1 MKYFELKIL
10 FCAYDRAGQIASGPN
25 AWLQRLVPDLISNY
39 RLDIQ
44 TLFVYSG
51 ESNKCP
57 TISFFKNKNIP
68 LQLINSN
75 THNYVEDQV
84 KELLGIIKKEDIS
97 LVVANLVIPA
107 LYATQYLK
115 PYNIPVI
122 GVLHSNDTFYKSVI
136 TKFIHGNKKNQ
147 FSTAV
152 SVSEYINTIC
162 KSQNTNTQ
170 LLNIP
175 CGTPEV
181 ENSTLR
187 NSQEILKVIYA
198 GRLVKEAK
206 QVLKLTKAF
215 CDASKVNSNLDF
227 SIYGDGDQEQSI
239 SALINHERASKNVKL
254 FKALPPNKII
264 RKIQEHHVFTLMSD
278 YEGMPIALMEA
289 MACGLVPVCYIG
301 EGGID
306 EIIEHGVN
314 GFIVKNRGKDYQD
327 RLQLL
332 ADNKELWET
341 MSKNAIAT
349 IQQKYSSKITH
360 QKWYELLNQC
370 KCLKQRP
377 LKIPL
382 RIKFKG
388 PLLYYGDNRK
398 PNFKDRNATWLKTNW
413 MTFRLFARPRARLR
427 ELLK

>member
-1 MKYFELKIL
+1 LKIL

-57 TISFFKNKNIP
+57 TISFFKNKNLP

-97 LVVANLVIPA
+97 VVVANLVIPA

-162 KSQNTNTQ
+162 TSQNTNTQ

-181 ENSTLR
+181 ENSTF
-187 NSQEILKVIYA
+187 VT
-198 GRLVKEAK
+198 AK
-206 QVLKLTKAF
+206 
-215 CDASKVNSNLDF
+215 
-227 SIYGDGDQEQSI
+227 
-239 SALINHERASKNVKL
+239 
-254 FKALPPNKII
+254 
-264 RKIQEHHVFTLMSD
+264 
-278 YEGMPIALMEA
+278 
-289 MACGLVPVCYIG
+289 
-301 EGGID
+301 
-306 EIIEHGVN
+306 
-314 GFIVKNRGKDYQD
+314 
-327 RLQLL
+327 
-332 ADNKELWET
+332 
-341 MSKNAIAT
+341 
-349 IQQKYSSKITH
+349 
-360 QKWYELLNQC
+360 
-370 KCLKQRP
+370 
-377 LKIPL
+377 
-382 RIKFKG
+382 KF
-388 PLLYYGDNRK
+388 
-398 PNFKDRNATWLKTNW
+398 
-413 MTFRLFARPRARLR
+413 
-427 ELLK
+427 

>member
-1 MKYFELKIL
+1 MKIL

-181 ENSTLR
+181 KNSTSLD
-187 NSQEILKVIYA
+187 SQEVFKVIYA

-215 CDASKVNSNLDF
+215 CDASKVNSNLEF

-239 SALINHERASKNVKL
+239 KALIKDEKASKNVIL
-254 FKALPPNKII
+254 FKALPPSQILN
-264 RKIQEHHVFTLMSD
+264 KIQEHHVFTLMSD

-289 MACGLVPVCYIG
+289 MACGVVPVCYVG
-301 EGGID
+301 EGGVD

-314 GFIVKNRGKDYQD
+314 GFIVKNRGEDYQEK
-327 RLQLL
+327 LQLL
-332 ADNKELWET
+332 VNDRSLLET
-341 MSKNAIAT
+341 MSKNAIST
-349 IQQKYSSKITH
+349 IEQKYSSKITH
-360 QKWYELLNQC
+360 QKWFELLNNF
-370 KCLKQRP
+370 KGVKQKP
-377 LKIPL
+377 LRIPL
-382 RIKFKG
+382 RIKLKG
-388 PLLYYGDNRK
+388 TLLYYGDNRK
-398 PNFKDRNATWLKTNW
+398 PSLKDRSATWLKSNW
-413 MTFRLFARPRARLR
+413 IAFRIFARPRARLR
-427 ELLK
+427 EYIK

>member
-1 MKYFELKIL
+1 MRIL
-10 FCAYDRAGQIASGPN
+10 FCAYDRPNHLATGPN

-39 RLDIQ
+39 GLDIQ

-51 ESNKCP
+51 VSKKCP
-57 TISFFKNKNIP
+57 TISYFKENNLTIH
-68 LQLINSN
+68 LINSN
-75 THNYVEDQV
+75 THNYVEDQI

-115 PYNIPVI
+115 PFNIPVI
-122 GVLHSNDTFYKSVI
+122 GVMHSNDEFYKGVI

-147 FSTAV
+147 LSTAV

-162 KSQNTNTQ
+162 TSQNTKTQ
-170 LLNIP
+170 LLNIS

-181 ENSTLR
+181 KNSTSPE
-187 NSQEILKVIYA
+187 SQEILKVIYA
-198 GRLVKEAK
+198 GRLVVQQK
-206 QVLKLTKAF
+206 QILKLTKAF
-215 CDASKVNSNLDF
+215 CDASKVNSNLEF
-227 SIYGDGDQEQSI
+227 SIYGDGDKEQSI
-239 SALINHERASKNVKL
+239 KVLIKDEKASKNVIL
-254 FKALPPNKII
+254 FKAVPPCQII
-264 RKIQEHHVFTLMSD
+264 NKIQEHHVFTLMSD

-289 MACGLVPVCYIG
+289 MACGVVPICLN
-301 EGGID
+301 EESGIN

-327 RLQLL
+327 KLQLL
-332 ADNKELWET
+332 VNDRSLWET

-349 IQQKYSSKITH
+349 IEQKYSSKITH
-360 QKWYELLNQC
+360 QKWFELLNQF
-370 KCLKQRP
+370 KDVKQKP

-382 RIKFKG
+382 RIKLKG

>member
-1 MKYFELKIL
+1 MKIL
-10 FCAYDRAGQIASGPN
+10 FCAYDRPGQIASGPN

-39 RLDIQ
+39 GLDIQ

-57 TISFFKNKNIP
+57 TISFFKNNNLP
-68 LQLINSN
+68 LHLINSN

-84 KELLGIIKKEDIS
+84 KALMNIVRREHITTL
-97 LVVANLVIPA
+97 VANLVIPA

-115 PYNIPVI
+115 PFNISVI
-122 GVLHSNDTFYKSVI
+122 GVLHSNDTFYKGVI

-147 FSTAV
+147 LSTAV
-152 SVSEYINTIC
+152 SVSGYINTIC
-162 KSQNTNTQ
+162 ESQNTNIQ

-181 ENSTLR
+181 KNSTSLD
-187 NSQEILKVIYA
+187 SQEVFKVIYA

-215 CDASKVNSNLDF
+215 CDASKVNSNLEF

-239 SALINHERASKNVKL
+239 KALIKDEKASKNVIL
-254 FKALPPNKII
+254 FKALPPSQILN
-264 RKIQEHHVFTLMSD
+264 KIQEHRVFTLMSD

-289 MACGLVPVCYIG
+289 MACGVVPVCYVG
-301 EGGID
+301 EGGVD

-314 GFIVKNRGKDYQD
+314 GFIVKNRGEDYQEK
-327 RLQLL
+327 LQLL
-332 ADNKELWET
+332 VNDRSLWET

-360 QKWYELLNQC
+360 QKWFELLNQF
-370 KCLKQRP
+370 KDVKQKP
-377 LKIPL
+377 LRIPL
-382 RIKFKG
+382 RIKLKG
-388 PLLYYGDNRK
+388 TLLYYGDNRK
-398 PNFKDRNATWLKTNW
+398 PSLKDRTATWLKISW
-413 MTFRLFARPRARLR
+413 MAFRMFARPRARLR

>member
-1 MKYFELKIL
+1 MKIL
-10 FCAYDRAGQIASGPN
+10 FCAYDRPGQISSGPN
-25 AWLQRLVPDLISNY
+25 AWLQRLVPALISNY
-39 RLDIQ
+39 GLEVQ
-44 TLFVYSG
+44 TLFIYSG
-51 ESNKCP
+51 EPEKCP
-57 TISFFKNKNIP
+57 TITFFKENRFPI
-68 LQLINSN
+68 QLISRVSY
-75 THNYVEDQV
+75 NYVEDQV
-84 KELLGIIKKEDIS
+84 KELLNIVKREHITT
-97 LVVANLVIPA
+97 LVANLVIPA

-122 GVLHSNDTFYKSVI
+122 GVLHSNDTFYKGVI
-136 TKFIHGNKKNQ
+136 TKFIHGKSKNQ
-147 FSTAV
+147 LTTAV

-162 KSQNTNTQ
+162 ESQNTNTQ

-181 ENSTLR
+181 ENSNLR

-215 CDASKVNSNLDF
+215 CDASKVNSNLEF

-239 SALINHERASKNVKL
+239 KALIKDQKASKNVIL
-254 FKALPPNKII
+254 FKALPPSQILN
-264 RKIQEHHVFTLMSD
+264 KIQEHRVFTLMSD

-289 MACGLVPVCYIG
+289 MACGVVPVCYVG
-301 EGGID
+301 EGGVD

-314 GFIVKNRGKDYQD
+314 GFIVKNRGEDYQEK
-327 RLQLL
+327 LQLL
-332 ADNKELWET
+332 VNDRSLWET

-360 QKWYELLNQC
+360 QKWFELLNQF
-370 KCLKQRP
+370 KDVKQKP
-377 LKIPL
+377 LRIPL
-382 RIKFKG
+382 RIKLKG
-388 PLLYYGDNRK
+388 TLLYYGDNRK
-398 PNFKDRNATWLKTNW
+398 PSLKDRTATWLKISW
-413 MTFRLFARPRARLR
+413 MAFRMFARPRARLR

>member
-1 MKYFELKIL
+1 MKIL
-10 FCAYDRAGQIASGPN
+10 FCAYDRPGQIASGPN

-39 RLDIQ
+39 SLDIQ

-51 ESNKCP
+51 EYRQCP
-57 TISFFKNKNIP
+57 TISYFKENNLPIH
-68 LQLINSN
+68 LINSN
-75 THNYVEDQV
+75 TRNYVEDQV
-84 KELLGIIKKEDIS
+84 KILLNIVRIEHIS
-97 LVVANLVIPA
+97 TVVANLVIPA

-115 PYNIPVI
+115 QFNIPVI
-122 GVLHSNDTFYKSVI
+122 GVMHSNDTFYQGVI
-136 TKFIHGNKKNQ
+136 TKFIHGKSKNQ
-147 FSTAV
+147 LSTAV

-162 KSQNTNTQ
+162 ESQNTKTQ

-175 CGTPEV
+175 CGTPEAKKSAFP
-181 ENSTLR
+181 E
-187 NSQEILKVIYA
+187 SQEILKVIYA
-198 GRLVKEAK
+198 GRLVVQQK
-206 QVLKLTKAF
+206 QILKLTKAF
-215 CDASKVNSNLDF
+215 CDASKVNSNLEF
-227 SIYGDGDQEQSI
+227 SIYGNGDKEQSI

-254 FKALPPNKII
+254 FKALPPKEII
-264 RKIQEHHVFTLMSD
+264 NKIQEHHVFTLMSD

-289 MACGLVPVCYIG
+289 MACGVVPICLN
-301 EGGID
+301 EESGIN

-327 RLQLL
+327 KLQLL
-332 ADNKELWET
+332 VNDRSLWET

-349 IQQKYSSKITH
+349 IEQKYSSKITH
-360 QKWYELLNQC
+360 QNWFELLNQF
-370 KCLKQRP
+370 KDVKQKP

-382 RIKFKG
+382 RIKLKG
-388 PLLYYGDNRK
+388 ALLYYGDNRK

>member
-1 MKYFELKIL
+1 MKIL
-10 FCAYDRAGQIASGPN
+10 FCAYDRPGQIASGPN
-25 AWLQRLVPDLISNY
+25 AWLQRLVQDLISNY
-39 RLDIQ
+39 SLDIQ

-51 ESNKCP
+51 EYRQCP
-57 TISFFKNKNIP
+57 TISYFKENNLPIH
-68 LQLINSN
+68 LINSN
-75 THNYVEDQV
+75 TRNYVEDQV
-84 KELLGIIKKEDIS
+84 KILLNIVRREHIS
-97 LVVANLVIPA
+97 TVVANLVIPA

-115 PYNIPVI
+115 QFNIPVI
-122 GVLHSNDTFYKSVI
+122 GVMHSNDTFYQGVI

-147 FSTAV
+147 LSTAV

-162 KSQNTNTQ
+162 TSQNTQTQ

-175 CGTPEV
+175 CGTPEAKKSAFP
-181 ENSTLR
+181 E
-187 NSQEILKVIYA
+187 SQEILKVIYA
-198 GRLVKEAK
+198 GRLVVQQK
-206 QVLKLTKAF
+206 QILKLTKAF
-215 CDASKVNSNLDF
+215 CDASKVNSNLEF
-227 SIYGDGDQEQSI
+227 SIYGNGDKEQSI

-254 FKALPPNKII
+254 FKALPPKEII
-264 RKIQEHHVFTLMSD
+264 NKIQEHHVFTLMSD

-289 MACGLVPVCYIG
+289 MACGVVPICLN
-301 EGGID
+301 EESGIN

-327 RLQLL
+327 KLQLL
-332 ADNKELWET
+332 VNDRSLWET

-349 IQQKYSSKITH
+349 IEQKYSSKITH
-360 QKWYELLNQC
+360 QKWFELLNQF
-370 KCLKQRP
+370 KDVKQKP

-382 RIKFKG
+382 RIKLKG
-388 PLLYYGDNRK
+388 ALLYYGDNRK

>member
-1 MKYFELKIL
+1 MKIL
-10 FCAYDRAGQIASGPN
+10 FCAYDRPGQIASGPN

-39 RLDIQ
+39 GLDIQ
-44 TLFVYSG
+44 TLFVYTG

-57 TISFFKNKNIP
+57 TISFFKNNNLP
-68 LQLINSN
+68 LHLINSN
-75 THNYVEDQV
+75 TNSYVEDQV
-84 KELLGIIKKEDIS
+84 KALLNIVRREDIS
-97 LVVANLVIPA
+97 TVVANLVIPA

-115 PYNIPVI
+115 PFNISVI
-122 GVLHSNDTFYKSVI
+122 GVLHSNDEFYKGVI
-136 TKFIHGNKKNQ
+136 TKFIHGKSKNQ
-147 FSTAV
+147 LTTAV

-162 KSQNTNTQ
+162 ESQNTNTQ

-181 ENSTLR
+181 KNSTSLD
-187 NSQEILKVIYA
+187 SQEVFKVIYA

-215 CDASKVNSNLDF
+215 CDASKVNSNLEF

-239 SALINHERASKNVKL
+239 SALINHEKASKNVTL

-289 MACGLVPVCYIG
+289 MACGVVPVCYVG

-306 EIIEHGVN
+306 EIVEHGVN
-314 GFIVKNRGKDYQD
+314 GFIVKNRGKDYQEK
-327 RLQLL
+327 LQLL
-332 ADNKELWET
+332 ANNKELWET

-360 QKWYELLNQC
+360 HKWFELLNQC
-370 KCLKQRP
+370 KDVKQRP

-382 RIKFKG
+382 RIKLKS

-398 PNFKDRNATWLKTNW
+398 PSLKDRSATWLKSNW
-413 MTFRLFARPRARLR
+413 MAFRLFVRPRARLR

>member
-1 MKYFELKIL
+1 MRIL
-10 FCAYDRAGQIASGPN
+10 FCAYDRPNHLATGPN

-39 RLDIQ
+39 GLDIQ

-51 ESNKCP
+51 VSKKCP
-57 TISFFKNKNIP
+57 TISYFKENNLTIH
-68 LQLINSN
+68 LINSN
-75 THNYVEDQV
+75 THNYVEDQI

-115 PYNIPVI
+115 PFNIPVI
-122 GVLHSNDTFYKSVI
+122 GVMHSNDEFYKGVI

-147 FSTAV
+147 LSTAV

-162 KSQNTNTQ
+162 TSQNTKTQ
-170 LLNIP
+170 LLNIS

-181 ENSTLR
+181 KNSTSPE
-187 NSQEILKVIYA
+187 SQEILKVIYA
-198 GRLVKEAK
+198 GRLVVQQK
-206 QVLKLTKAF
+206 QILKLTKAF
-215 CDASKVNSNLDF
+215 CDASKVNSNLEF
-227 SIYGDGDQEQSI
+227 SIYGDGDKEQSI
-239 SALINHERASKNVKL
+239 KVLIKDEKASKNVIL
-254 FKALPPNKII
+254 FKAVPPCQII
-264 RKIQEHHVFTLMSD
+264 NKIQEHHVFTLMSD

-289 MACGLVPVCYIG
+289 MACGVVPICLN
-301 EGGID
+301 EESGIN

-327 RLQLL
+327 KLQLL
-332 ADNKELWET
+332 VNDRSLWET

-360 QKWYELLNQC
+360 KKWFELLNQF
-370 KCLKQRP
+370 KDVKQKP

-382 RIKFKG
+382 RIKLNG

>member
-1 MKYFELKIL
+1 MKIL
-10 FCAYDRAGQIASGPN
+10 FCAYDRPGQISSGPN
-25 AWLQRLVPDLISNY
+25 AWLQRLVPALISNY
-39 RLDIQ
+39 GLEVQ
-44 TLFVYSG
+44 TLFIYSG
-51 ESNKCP
+51 EPEKCP
-57 TISFFKNKNIP
+57 TITFFKENRFPI
-68 LQLINSN
+68 QLISRVSY
-75 THNYVEDQV
+75 NYVEDQV
-84 KELLGIIKKEDIS
+84 KELLNIVKREHITT
-97 LVVANLVIPA
+97 LVANLVIPA

-122 GVLHSNDTFYKSVI
+122 GVLHSNDTFYKGVI
-136 TKFIHGNKKNQ
+136 TKFIHGKSRNQ
-147 FSTAV
+147 LNTAV

-162 KSQNTNTQ
+162 ESQNTNTQ

-181 ENSTLR
+181 KNSTSLD
-187 NSQEILKVIYA
+187 SQEVFKVIYA

-289 MACGLVPVCYIG
+289 MACGVVPVCYVG
-301 EGGID
+301 EGGVD

-314 GFIVKNRGKDYQD
+314 GFIVKNRGEDYQEK
-327 RLQLL
+327 LQLL
-332 ADNKELWET
+332 VNDRSLWET

-360 QKWYELLNQC
+360 HKWFELLNQF
-370 KCLKQRP
+370 KDVKQKP
-377 LKIPL
+377 LGIPL
-382 RIKFKG
+382 HIKLKG
-388 PLLYYGDNRK
+388 TLLYYGDNRK
-398 PNFKDRNATWLKTNW
+398 PSLKDRTATWLKISW
-413 MTFRLFARPRARLR
+413 MAFRMFARPRARLR

>member
-1 MKYFELKIL
+1 LKIL
-10 FCAYDRAGQIASGPN
+10 FCAYDRPGQIASGPN
-25 AWLQRLVPDLISNY
+25 AWLQRLVPDLIINY
-39 RLDIQ
+39 GLDIL
-44 TLFVYSG
+44 TLFVYFG
-51 ESNKCP
+51 ESTNCP
-57 TISFFKNKNIP
+57 TISFFKNNNLP
-68 LQLINSN
+68 LHLINSN

-84 KELLGIIKKEDIS
+84 KELLGIIKKGDIS

-107 LYATQYLK
+107 LYVTQYLK
-115 PYNIPVI
+115 SFNISVI
-122 GVLHSNDTFYKSVI
+122 GVLHSNDIFYKGVI
-136 TKFIHGNKKNQ
+136 AKFIHGKSKNQ
-147 FSTAV
+147 LTTAV

-162 KSQNTNTQ
+162 ESKNTQTQ

-175 CGTPEV
+175 CGTPEI

-187 NSQEILKVIYA
+187 SSQEILKVIYA

-215 CDASKVNSNLDF
+215 CDASKVNDKINF

-239 SALINHERASKNVKL
+239 STLINHEKASKNVTR
-254 FKALPPNKII
+254 FQALPPSQILN
-264 RKIQEHHVFTLMSD
+264 KIQEHHVFTLMSD

-289 MACGLVPVCYIG
+289 MACGLVPVCYVG

-314 GFIVKNRGKDYQD
+314 GFIVKDRGKDYQKK
-327 RLQLL
+327 LQLL
-332 ADNKELWET
+332 VNDRLLLET
-341 MSKNAIAT
+341 MSKNAIVT

-360 QKWYELLNQC
+360 QKWFELLNQF
-370 KCLKQRP
+370 KGVKQRP

-382 RIKFKG
+382 RIKLKG

-398 PNFKDRNATWLKTNW
+398 PNFKHRSATYLKSNWLA
-413 MTFRLFARPRARLR
+413 FRLFVRPRARL
-427 ELLK
+427 KKYIK

>member
-1 MKYFELKIL
+1 MKIL
-10 FCAYDRAGQIASGPN
+10 FCAYDRPGQIASGPN

-39 RLDIQ
+39 GLDIQ

-57 TISFFKNKNIP
+57 TISFFKNNNLP
-68 LQLINSN
+68 LHLINSN

-84 KELLGIIKKEDIS
+84 KALMNIVRREHITTL
-97 LVVANLVIPA
+97 VANLVIPA

-122 GVLHSNDTFYKSVI
+122 GVLHSNDTFYKGVI
-136 TKFIHGNKKNQ
+136 TKFIHGKTKNQ
-147 FSTAV
+147 LSTAV
-152 SVSEYINTIC
+152 SVSGYINTIC
-162 KSQNTNTQ
+162 ESQNTNIQ

-181 ENSTLR
+181 KNSTSLD
-187 NSQEILKVIYA
+187 SQEVFKVIYA

-215 CDASKVNSNLDF
+215 CDASKVNSNLEF

-239 SALINHERASKNVKL
+239 KALIKDEKASKNVIL
-254 FKALPPNKII
+254 FKALPPSQILN
-264 RKIQEHHVFTLMSD
+264 KIQEHRVFTLMSD

-289 MACGLVPVCYIG
+289 MACGVVPVCYVG
-301 EGGID
+301 EGGVD

-314 GFIVKNRGKDYQD
+314 GFIVKNRGEDYQEK
-327 RLQLL
+327 LQLL
-332 ADNKELWET
+332 VNDRSLWET
-341 MSKNAIAT
+341 MSKNARAT

-360 QKWYELLNQC
+360 QKWFELLNQF
-370 KCLKQRP
+370 KDVKQKP
-377 LKIPL
+377 LRIPL
-382 RIKFKG
+382 RIKLKG
-388 PLLYYGDNRK
+388 ALLYYGDNRK
-398 PNFKDRNATWLKTNW
+398 PNLKSRSRTWLKSNW
-413 MTFRLFARPRARLR
+413 MAFRIFVKPRARLR
-427 ELLK
+427 ELFK

>member
-1 MKYFELKIL
+1 MKIL
-10 FCAYDRAGQIASGPN
+10 FCAYDRSNHLATGPN

-39 RLDIQ
+39 GLDIQ

-51 ESNKCP
+51 ESKKCP
-57 TISFFKNKNIP
+57 TISFFKNNNLP
-68 LQLINSN
+68 LHLINSN

-84 KELLGIIKKEDIS
+84 KALLNIVRREQITT
-97 LVVANLVIPA
+97 VVANLVIPA

-115 PYNIPVI
+115 PFNIPVI
-122 GVLHSNDTFYKSVI
+122 GVMHSNDTFYQGVI
-136 TKFIHGNKKNQ
+136 TKFIHGKTKNQ
-147 FSTAV
+147 LSTAV
-152 SVSEYINTIC
+152 SVSGYINTIC
-162 KSQNTNTQ
+162 ESQNTNTQ

-181 ENSTLR
+181 KNSTSR
-187 NSQEILKVIYA
+187 ESKEILKVIYA

-215 CDASKVNSNLDF
+215 CDASKVNSNLEF
-227 SIYGDGDQEQSI
+227 SIYGDGDKEQSI
-239 SALINHERASKNVKL
+239 KALIKDQKATNSVTL
-254 FKALPPNKII
+254 FKALPPSQILN
-264 RKIQEHHVFTLMSD
+264 KIQEHHIFTLMSD

-289 MACGLVPVCYIG
+289 MACGVVPICLN
-301 EGGID
+301 EESGIN

-327 RLQLL
+327 KLQLL
-332 ADNKELWET
+332 VNDRSLWET

-349 IQQKYSSKITH
+349 IEQKYSSKITH
-360 QKWYELLNQC
+360 QKWFELLNQF
-370 KCLKQRP
+370 KDVKQKP

-382 RIKFKG
+382 RIKLKG

-398 PNFKDRNATWLKTNW
+398 PNLKDRCAILVKSNWLA
-413 MTFRLFARPRARLR
+413 FRLFVRPRARLR